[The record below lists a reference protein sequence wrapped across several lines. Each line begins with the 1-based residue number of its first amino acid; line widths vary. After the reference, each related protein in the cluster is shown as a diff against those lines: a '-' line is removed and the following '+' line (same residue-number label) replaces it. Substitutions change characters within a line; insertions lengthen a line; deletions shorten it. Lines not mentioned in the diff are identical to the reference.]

1 MPHHGQRPRRIY
13 GRNIHG
19 TREPQPRPLRGNAVR
34 RTAHHDDRNR
44 ELSRIPGRHH
54 HIARRESA
62 IPRLHAEQRR
72 FACYLGHRHRCQSGG
87 LSLHPDRGRRPHR
100 RSRVAHRSHR
110 RIGQIPRTALRK
122 QIQGNGRERMRHLRR
137 FLLPRTGRSRGGRPK
152 RRATWPTS
160 ATRST

>member
-44 ELSRIPGRHH
+44 ELSRIPGRRHGYAAH
-54 HIARRESA
+54 GGPPQTGRTLRRGNT
-62 IPRLHAEQRR
+62 P
-72 FACYLGHRHRCQSGG
+72 GHRHRCQSGG

-137 FLLPRTGRSRGGRPK
+137 FLLPRTGRSRGGRRPK